1 MHIQIIGVNKQY
13 NIQYIYVI
21 SACLWIV
28 SSFSVSVTYSL
39 NLFIFIS
46 NDRSITRYFIILQ
59 ANEKKKH
66 KNHIKVESRY
76 YNEYLYLRITTWISI
91 LDSNKMLDLF
101 TKNYERFYIFN
112 GKNSICI
119 ARCFS
124 WFILRDCM
132 NNVNELLFIKYT
144 YSCMLANIS

>member
-1 MHIQIIGVNKQY
+1 MSMDRLFFLRFCYVFSQSFHL
-13 NIQYIYVI
+13 YIKR
-21 SACLWIV
+21 
-28 SSFSVSVTYSL
+28 SFNYTLFYYSTGK
-39 NLFIFIS
+39 
-46 NDRSITRYFIILQ
+46 R
-59 ANEKKKH
+59 KKKH

-101 TKNYERFYIFN
+101 TKNYEIFYIFN

-132 NNVNELLFIKYT
+132 NNVNELLIIKYT